1 MTMQCKSCTTD
12 DDFAKVSLFVLDNKH
27 DLHPSFCTMDM
38 VEALY
43 THVTQGHLVFIEN
56 ADKRVIG
63 ASAYYHGT
71 PERDF
76 QDKDIAFLDMAIAD
90 PAYRGTRLFLTG
102 LQYMVNEIAQEHPEV
117 QEIRLAALADN
128 AYLCRLYSKFT
139 ETSYSREGAALE
151 QLVFCVK
158 INKLQG
164 ILNKYGKV

>member
-1 MTMQCKSCTTD
+1 MTMHCKRCTTD
-12 DDFAKVSLFVLDNKH
+12 EDFAKVCLFVLDNKH
-27 DLHPSFCTMDM
+27 ELHRSFYTMDM
-38 VEALY
+38 VEVLY
-43 THVTQGHLVFIEN
+43 TYVTQAHMVFVED
-56 ADKRVIG
+56 ADNRVIG

-90 PAYRGTRLFLTG
+90 KAYRGTRLFLVG
-102 LQYMVNEIAQEHPEV
+102 LQYMVNQIAQEHTEV

-139 ETSYSREGAALE
+139 ETSYSRAGTELE

-158 INKLQG
+158 INKLKA
-164 ILNKYGKV
+164 ILRKYGRV

>member
-1 MTMQCKSCTTD
+1 MTMQCKRCITD
-12 DDFAKVSLFVLDNKH
+12 DDFAKVCVFVLDHKH
-27 DLHPSFCTMDM
+27 DLHRSFSTVDM
-38 VEALY
+38 VEVLY
-43 THVTQGHLVFIEN
+43 TYVTQGHLVYVED
-56 ADKRVIG
+56 ADNRVIG

-76 QDKDIAFLDMAIAD
+76 QDKDIAFLDMAVAD
-90 PAYRGTRLFLTG
+90 KAYRGTRLFLTG

-139 ETSYSREGAALE
+139 ETRYSREGAALE

-164 ILNKYGKV
+164 FLNKYAKV

>member
-1 MTMQCKSCTTD
+1 MHCKRCTTD
-12 DDFAKVSLFVLDNKH
+12 EDFAKVCLFVLDNKH
-27 DLHPSFCTMDM
+27 ELHRSFYTMDM
-38 VEALY
+38 VEVLY
-43 THVTQGHLVFIEN
+43 TYVTQAHMVFVED
-56 ADKRVIG
+56 ADNRVIG

-90 PAYRGTRLFLTG
+90 KAYRGTRLFLVG
-102 LQYMVNEIAQEHPEV
+102 LQYMVNQIAQEHTEV

-139 ETSYSREGAALE
+139 ETSYSRTGTELE

-158 INKLQG
+158 INKLKA
-164 ILNKYGKV
+164 ILRKYGRV

>member
-1 MTMQCKSCTTD
+1 MTMHCKRCTTD
-12 DDFAKVSLFVLDNKH
+12 EDFAKVCLFVLDNKH
-27 DLHPSFCTMDM
+27 ELHRSFYTMDM
-38 VEALY
+38 VEVLY
-43 THVTQGHLVFIEN
+43 TYVTQAHMVFVED
-56 ADKRVIG
+56 ADNRVIG

-90 PAYRGTRLFLTG
+90 KAYRGTRLFLVG
-102 LQYMVNEIAQEHPEV
+102 LQYMVNQIAQEHTEV

-139 ETSYSREGAALE
+139 ETSYSRTGTELE

-158 INKLQG
+158 INKLKA
-164 ILNKYGKV
+164 ILRKYGRV

>member
-1 MTMQCKSCTTD
+1 MTMQCKRCTTD
-12 DDFAKVSLFVLDNKH
+12 DDFAKVCVFVLDHKH
-27 DLHPSFCTMDM
+27 DLHSSFNTIDM

-43 THVTQGHLVFIEN
+43 THVTQGQLVFIED

-71 PERDF
+71 PELNF
-76 QDKDIAFLDMAIAD
+76 LDKDIAFLDMAIAD
-90 PAYRGTRLFLTG
+90 PAYRGTRLFLIG
-102 LQYMVNEIAQEHPEV
+102 LQYMVNQIAREHPEV

-139 ETSYSREGAALE
+139 ETSYSREGAAIE

-158 INKLQG
+158 INKLKAF
-164 ILNKYGKV
+164 LHKFEKV